1 MVLLRTPGSMNI
13 SQGFNR
19 HIIFMIY
26 LQYWFYFHGSFLRN
40 GKSFWTGPSI
50 STFHKYWNHLM
61 MLHQPAPRSMV
72 ILYIWRVWLLTY
84 YTFFSTMVVTKINI
98 VDDNK
103 EPKQRTVL
111 DIGCGP
117 SISNIISA
125 SKWSQNII
133 LADFLDSNRKEVER
147 FWKVNIL

>member
-1 MVLLRTPGSMNI
+1 MVL
-13 SQGFNR
+13 
-19 HIIFMIY
+19 
-26 LQYWFYFHGSFLRN
+26 
-40 GKSFWTGPSI
+40 
-50 STFHKYWNHLM
+50 
-61 MLHQPAPRSMV
+61 
-72 ILYIWRVWLLTY
+72 
-84 YTFFSTMVVTKINI
+84 TKINI

-125 SKWSQNII
+125 SKWSQNIF

-147 FWKVNIL
+147 FWKVNISKMVLSLDIRNSFCRYFIKYIVT

>member
-1 MVLLRTPGSMNI
+1 MVL
-13 SQGFNR
+13 
-19 HIIFMIY
+19 
-26 LQYWFYFHGSFLRN
+26 
-40 GKSFWTGPSI
+40 
-50 STFHKYWNHLM
+50 
-61 MLHQPAPRSMV
+61 
-72 ILYIWRVWLLTY
+72 
-84 YTFFSTMVVTKINI
+84 TKINI

-103 EPKQRTVL
+103 EPKRQTVL

-125 SKWSQNII
+125 SKWSQHII

>member
-1 MVLLRTPGSMNI
+1 MVL
-13 SQGFNR
+13 
-19 HIIFMIY
+19 
-26 LQYWFYFHGSFLRN
+26 
-40 GKSFWTGPSI
+40 
-50 STFHKYWNHLM
+50 
-61 MLHQPAPRSMV
+61 
-72 ILYIWRVWLLTY
+72 
-84 YTFFSTMVVTKINI
+84 TKINI

-125 SKWSQNII
+125 SKWSQDII

-147 FWKVNIL
+147 FWKVNISKMVLSLDIRNSFCRYFIKYIVT

>member
-1 MVLLRTPGSMNI
+1 MVL
-13 SQGFNR
+13 
-19 HIIFMIY
+19 
-26 LQYWFYFHGSFLRN
+26 
-40 GKSFWTGPSI
+40 
-50 STFHKYWNHLM
+50 
-61 MLHQPAPRSMV
+61 
-72 ILYIWRVWLLTY
+72 
-84 YTFFSTMVVTKINI
+84 TKINI

-147 FWKVNIL
+147 FWKVNISKMVLSLDIRNSFCRYFIKYIVT

>member
-1 MVLLRTPGSMNI
+1 MVLTE
-13 SQGFNR
+13 
-19 HIIFMIY
+19 
-26 LQYWFYFHGSFLRN
+26 
-40 GKSFWTGPSI
+40 
-50 STFHKYWNHLM
+50 
-61 MLHQPAPRSMV
+61 
-72 ILYIWRVWLLTY
+72 
-84 YTFFSTMVVTKINI
+84 INI
-98 VDDNK
+98 VDENK

>member
-1 MVLLRTPGSMNI
+1 
-13 SQGFNR
+13 
-19 HIIFMIY
+19 
-26 LQYWFYFHGSFLRN
+26 
-40 GKSFWTGPSI
+40 
-50 STFHKYWNHLM
+50 
-61 MLHQPAPRSMV
+61 MV
-72 ILYIWRVWLLTY
+72 IPQILESPEDATSTSSSINGNILFFQFVDYQVMLLIYI
-84 YTFFSTMVVTKINI
+84 FSTMVLTKINI
-98 VDDNK
+98 VDDHK